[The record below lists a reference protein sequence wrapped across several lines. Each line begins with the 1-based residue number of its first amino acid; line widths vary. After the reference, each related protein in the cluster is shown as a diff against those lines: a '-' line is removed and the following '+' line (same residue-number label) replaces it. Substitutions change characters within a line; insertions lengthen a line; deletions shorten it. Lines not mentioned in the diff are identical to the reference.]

1 MADEDAERIAVER
14 VNYFEDFT
22 EGQTFEH
29 HWGRTINEG
38 DNSVFSTLTMNA
50 NPAFFNADHAEDLG
64 YDREA
69 VNPMLAFNVVFGM
82 SVQDLS
88 EAGGAFL
95 GIENLEFHGT
105 VYPGDTLYADSEVL
119 NKRESSSRP
128 HQGIVHWYT
137 KGTRPD
143 GELVLEYERKNLIA
157 KRNPP
162 EEAEEAETDG
172 GAN

>member
-1 MADEDAERIAVER
+1 MGDEDTERIAVER
-14 VNYFEDFT
+14 INYFEDFS

-50 NPAFFNADHAEDLG
+50 NPAFFNADYAEELG

-95 GIENLEFHGT
+95 GIEGLEFHET

-162 EEAEEAETDG
+162 EEAEEAE
-172 GAN
+172 AE

>member
-50 NPAFFNADHAEDLG
+50 NPAFFNADYAEDLG

-95 GIENLEFHGT
+95 GIENLEFHET

-137 KGTRPD
+137 NGTRPD

-162 EEAEEAETDG
+162 EEAEEAGTDG

>member
-1 MADEDAERIAVER
+1 MGDEDTERIAVER
-14 VNYFEDFT
+14 INYFEDFS

-50 NPAFFNADHAEDLG
+50 NPAYFNADYAEGLG
-64 YDREA
+64 YDREV
-69 VNPMLAFNVVFGM
+69 VNHMLAFNVVFGM

-95 GIENLEFHGT
+95 GIESLDFHET

-119 NKRESSSRP
+119 GKPASASKP
-128 HQGIVHWYT
+128 HQRIVDWPT
-137 KGTRPD
+137 KGSRPD
-143 GELVLEYERKNLIA
+143 GELVLEFERKNLIN
-157 KRNPP
+157 KRDPP
-162 EEAEEAETDG
+162 E
-172 GAN
+172 GAGE

>member
-1 MADEDAERIAVER
+1 MGDEDTERIAVER
-14 VNYFEDFT
+14 INYFEDFS

-50 NPAFFNADHAEDLG
+50 NPSYFNADYAEELG
-64 YDREA
+64 YEREV
-69 VNPMLAFNVVFGM
+69 VNHMLAFNVVFGM

-95 GIENLEFHGT
+95 GIENLEFHET
-105 VYPGDTLYADSEVL
+105 VYPGDTLYADSEVVT
-119 NKRESSSRP
+119 KRESSSRP

-143 GELVLEYERKNLIA
+143 GELVLEFERKNLIN
-157 KRNPP
+157 KRDPP
-162 EEAEEAETDG
+162 EEAEEE
-172 GAN
+172 